1 MAYRVGMFSWRD
13 CEAIKLIEHPL
24 LTAKLSIL
32 RDKKTGTEQFRA
44 TVRQIAALMLF
55 EASYD
60 FELESYVI
68 HTPIQETLGA
78 RLHRP
83 IVLVPILRAGLGLI
97 DGMVELLPGA
107 LVGHIG
113 MYRDEQTLVP
123 QRYYGK
129 VPREIGEA
137 EVVILDPMLAT
148 GNSAAAAVEELK
160 KLGARRIRFICLLSS
175 PQGLERLHETHPDIQ
190 IFTASVDQ
198 GLNEQGFIVPG
209 LGDAGDRYFGT

>member
-1 MAYRVGMFSWRD
+1 MDTAMFSWRD
-13 CEAIKLIEHPL
+13 CREIKLIEHPL

-32 RDKKTGTEQFRA
+32 RDRETTTEKFRA

-60 FELESYVI
+60 FELEPYGI
-68 HTPIQETLGA
+68 RTPIEETDGA
-78 RLHRP
+78 RLRRP

-113 MYRDEQTLVP
+113 MYRDEKTLVP
-123 QRYYGK
+123 QSYYGK
-129 VPREIGEA
+129 VPKEIDEA

-148 GNSAAAAVEELK
+148 GNSAAAAVAELK
-160 KLGARRIRFICLLSS
+160 KLGARRIRFVCLLSS
-175 PQGLERLHETHPDIQ
+175 PQGLEHLHSSHPDIQ
-190 IFTASVDQ
+190 IFTAAVDR
-198 GLNEQGFIVPG
+198 GLNEHGFIVPG

>member
-1 MAYRVGMFSWRD
+1 MFLWRD
-13 CEAIKLIEHPL
+13 CDAIRLIQHPL
-24 LTAKLSIL
+24 LAAKLSIL
-32 RDKKTGTEQFRA
+32 RDKNTGTEQFRA
-44 TVRQIAALMLF
+44 TMRQIAALMLF

-60 FELESYVI
+60 FELESYAI
-68 HTPIQETLGA
+68 HTPIKETMGA
-78 RLHRP
+78 RLRRP

-113 MYRDEQTLVP
+113 MYRNEETLMP

-148 GNSAAAAVEELK
+148 GNSSAAAVEELK
-160 KLGARRIRFICLLSS
+160 KLGARRIRFVCLLSS
-175 PQGLERLHETHPDIQ
+175 PQGLEHLHEAHPDIQ
-190 IFTASVDQ
+190 IFTAAVDRE
-198 GLNEQGFIVPG
+198 LNEHGFIVPG